1 MSQAQIMRM
10 LGYDYEGDLIRSTT
24 IGNTDTPTTDNKL
37 WIIGAVLGPVAF
49 ALLLIFVFC
58 YLHYKCRPRPTNRS
72 LAKVYQ
78 SINFQLIF

>member
-1 MSQAQIMRM
+1 M

-24 IGNTDTPTTDNKL
+24 IGNTDTPTTDKKL